1 MEKARLK
8 QECPLAFVVLAWT
21 MYILGIPA
29 LFALGQVGM
38 MLGWIVLA
46 PAAMWAYVRWF
57 PSISR
62 YMGYGR
68 VDDRPATLA
77 ARSSVEVTVYT
88 ALGCP
93 FCPIVKRRLTALE
106 PKLGFHLRE
115 VDVTARPGIL
125 ISKGI
130 WSVPVVEVGDRRIV
144 GHATSEQL
152 VDLIAGR
159 EPATV
164 ARPTSR
170 MEMGVADRPH
180 LAQRR

>member
-1 MEKARLK
+1 MEKALLK

-21 MYILGIPA
+21 MYIAGIPV
-29 LFALGQVGM
+29 LFALGQVGL

-46 PAAMWAYVRWF
+46 PVAMWAYVHWF

-68 VDDRPATLA
+68 VDDRPAALA
-77 ARSSVEVTVYT
+77 ARTNAEVTVYT

-93 FCPIVKRRLTALE
+93 FCPLVKRRLTALE
-106 PKLGFHLRE
+106 PRLGFHLRE

-130 WSVPVVEVGDRRIV
+130 WAVPVVEVGDRRIV
-144 GHATSEQL
+144 GHATTEQL
-152 VDLIAGR
+152 ADLIAGTA
-159 EPATV
+159 PLATAPTRMPSSV
-164 ARPTSR
+164 APS
-170 MEMGVADRPH
+170 G
-180 LAQRR
+180 

>member
-1 MEKARLK
+1 MMEKALLK

-21 MYILGIPA
+21 MYIAGIPI

-38 MLGWIVLA
+38 MLAWIVLA
-46 PAAMWAYVRWF
+46 PVAMWGYVHWF

-62 YMGYGR
+62 FMGYGR
-68 VDDRPATLA
+68 VDDRPAMLT
-77 ARSSVEVTVYT
+77 ARADVEVTVYT

-93 FCPIVKRRLTALE
+93 FCPIVKRRLAALE

-130 WSVPVVEVGDRRIV
+130 WSVPVVEVGNRRIV
-144 GHATSEQL
+144 GHATTEQL
-152 VDLIAGR
+152 ANLITGK
-159 EPATV
+159 ELATA
-164 ARPTSR
+164 ARPVSPLDLGIT
-170 MEMGVADRPH
+170 GT
-180 LAQRR
+180 

>member
-1 MEKARLK
+1 MEKTLLK
-8 QECPLAFVVLAWT
+8 QECPLAFVVLAWI
-21 MYILGIPA
+21 MYIAGIPL
-29 LFALGQVGM
+29 LFVLGQVGM
-38 MLGWIVLA
+38 MLAWIVLA
-46 PAAMWAYVRWF
+46 PAAMWVYVRRF

-62 YMGYGR
+62 FMGYGR

-77 ARSSVEVTVYT
+77 TRAPVDVTVYT

-93 FCPIVKRRLTALE
+93 FCPIVKRRLTQLE

-152 VDLIAGR
+152 AGLIAGTA
-159 EPATV
+159 PVTV
-164 ARPTSR
+164 APALSPLVT
-170 MEMGVADRPH
+170 
-180 LAQRR
+180 